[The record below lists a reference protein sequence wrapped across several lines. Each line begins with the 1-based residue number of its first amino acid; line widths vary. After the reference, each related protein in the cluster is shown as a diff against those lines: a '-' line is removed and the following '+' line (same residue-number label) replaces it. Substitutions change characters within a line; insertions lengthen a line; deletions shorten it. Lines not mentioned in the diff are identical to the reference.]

1 MQPICWKLMFL
12 RGGSELEDTAADG
25 TLSKMRFPTQNS
37 HFLPWF
43 LPLCI
48 NTLLQES
55 RWPRQTA
62 SKYNDAVCGEFPKL
76 PSTHHFNMHTL
87 LNVLLISLLLMQR
100 GIQGV
105 WNCQKEL
112 PPTYPSTA

>member
-1 MQPICWKLMFL
+1 MQPVCWKLMFL
-12 RGGSELEDTAADG
+12 QGGSELEDTAAGG

-43 LPLCI
+43 LPLCLY
-48 NTLLQES
+48 TLQES
-55 RWPRQTA
+55 RWPRQMA
-62 SKYNDAVCGEFPKL
+62 SKYNDAVSGEFPKL
-76 PSTHHFNMHTL
+76 PSTHHFNIHTL
-87 LNVLLISLLLMQR
+87 LNMLLISFLLMQR

-105 WNCQKEL
+105 WSCQNKL